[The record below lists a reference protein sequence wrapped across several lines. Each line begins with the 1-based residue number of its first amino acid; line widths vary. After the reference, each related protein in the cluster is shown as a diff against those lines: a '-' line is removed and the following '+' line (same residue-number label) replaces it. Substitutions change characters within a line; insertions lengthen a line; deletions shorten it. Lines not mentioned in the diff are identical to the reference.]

1 MTKTTMR
8 NYIENIG
15 REMEH
20 QTSTDPL
27 LENFCICFT
36 NHIGCVWVVLC
47 GQNVPVNCFPL
58 FHRDLK
64 TEKRR
69 RGQFRIVHP
78 ISRDGRAAQTHT
90 HSHTHC
96 NGHSLDIDETKW
108 KRKSVK
114 KEKKLVF
121 SGFES
126 IFSTPVR
133 HNRETEKWE
142 TRVLLIYPSPA
153 QINR

>member
-1 MTKTTMR
+1 MLGCRTHTHDRITGQKAFRHSIKKTKVRSSDENVTQENRSPLGKGMTKTTMR

-96 NGHSLDIDETKW
+96 NGHSLDIDETK
-108 KRKSVK
+108 
-114 KEKKLVF
+114 
-121 SGFES
+121 
-126 IFSTPVR
+126 
-133 HNRETEKWE
+133 
-142 TRVLLIYPSPA
+142 
-153 QINR
+153 